1 MSWNLVRAWRDRLRQ
16 RDPSFLPTG
25 LSPEGAREA
34 LKAAL
39 DALDDESLDRIA
51 ALGGRAFPTAAV
63 VCSTTVTTAPIEWCA
78 VLLGRG
84 SAVLLKYSADDPGL
98 SSLLVSAA
106 RDVGLPLVGVTER
119 AAILQADLVVVMGS
133 DDTVREIR
141 SSVSA
146 RVRLL
151 PHGHRFSAAW
161 ITGNPLPPD
170 TRVPESFQ
178 GSWGGV
184 AADCVLHDG
193 RGCLSPVAVFTPVPL
208 ETACDRLADAMFR
221 ASSRWPTGTVSPS
234 EHAHIRSRRALAR
247 VTGQVREG
255 RDFSIHGL
263 PVEHMDLVALP
274 RCLAVYQ
281 VEDATQAARALAP
294 YARWLSTIGTDDPES
309 VGTWLSLGATRVCRQ
324 GRMQRPPVI
333 RPHDGEDWLHGTTRW
348 ISEELDA
355 ETP

>member
-1 MSWNLVRAWRDRLRQ
+1 
-16 RDPSFLPTG
+16 
-25 LSPEGAREA
+25 

-39 DALDDESLDRIA
+39 DALDDETLDRVA
-51 ALGGRAFPTAAV
+51 ALGGRPFPTAAV
-63 VCSTTVTTAPIEWCA
+63 LCSTTVTTAPVEWCA

-98 SSLLVSAA
+98 TSLLVGAA

-119 AAILQADLVVVMGS
+119 AAVLQADLVVVMGA
-133 DDTVREIR
+133 DQTVREIR
-141 SSVSA
+141 SSLPT

-170 TRVPESFQ
+170 PRVPEGFH

-184 AADCVLHDG
+184 AADAVLHDG
-193 RGCLSPVAVFTPVPL
+193 RGCMSPVAVFTPVPL
-208 ETACDRLADAMFR
+208 QTACDRLADAMLR
-221 ASSRWPTGTVSPS
+221 ASARWPIGSVSPS

-247 VTGQVREG
+247 VTGVVCEG

-263 PVEHMDLVALP
+263 PVEYLEPLTLP

-294 YARWLSTIGTDDPES
+294 YARWLSTVGTDDPES
-309 VGTWLSLGATRVCRQ
+309 VGTWFSLGATRVCRQ
-324 GRMQRPPVI
+324 GRMQRPPLI
-333 RPHDGEDWLHGTTRW
+333 RPHDGEDWLHGTARW
-348 ISEELDA
+348 ISEELEA
-355 ETP
+355 ETPTP